1 MRFTDQCSHALLSAL
16 LVFRLHPNGFTNK
29 DLRTLTGELRGL
41 DPDTVSTG
49 QMTYDLRRLKTRNLI
64 TRIEHTH
71 RYQVTDLELDT
82 AKFLT
87 CVHDRVLRTGLAN
100 SPPPQQLPDA
110 CEQLP
115 PRTAPPSIPSPPQ
128 RNSQPETSSTQT

>member
-1 MRFTDQCSHALLSAL
+1 DQRSHALLSAL

-49 QMTYDLRRLKTRNLI
+49 QMTYDLRRLKTRSLI
-64 TRIEHTH
+64 VRIEGTH
-71 RYQVTDLELDT
+71 RYQVTDLGLDT

-87 CVHDRVLRTGLAN
+87 CVHDRVLRTGLAELATPTTTPSRLRSAATTYRN
-100 SPPPQQLPDA
+100 AVDTLTGTAQLA
-110 CEQLP
+110 
-115 PRTAPPSIPSPPQ
+115 A
-128 RNSQPETSSTQT
+128 